1 MTTQRDAGGEDVT
14 AVLAWALN
22 VGAGVSVRSLQAGA
36 KLEGW
41 FMRAATRWPV
51 AWFDA
56 RRSPTA
62 LLWIASREA
71 AIESFDADALA
82 LYDERAA
89 VRTADATWP
98 RSIAE
103 LLAVGD
109 VLLSLGLIGNSAAAA
124 VPSALTTHIERRDR
138 QVA

>member
-1 MTTQRDAGGEDVT
+1 MTTRRDVGGEDVT

-22 VGAGVSVRSLQAGA
+22 AGTGVSTRSLQATA

-41 FMRAATRWPV
+41 FTRAAARWTI
-51 AWFDA
+51 AWFES

-62 LLWIASREA
+62 LLWIASRQA
-71 AIESFDADALA
+71 AMESFDADALA
-82 LYDERAA
+82 LYEERAA
-89 VRTADATWP
+89 VRVADAAWP
-98 RSIAE
+98 RAVAE

-109 VLLSLGLIGNSAAAA
+109 VLLSHGLISQAAAA
-124 VPSALTTHIERRDR
+124 ALPPALVTFTERRAR